1 MLFADKAA
9 LENRTKVRLLTIR
22 ERELTLY
29 TQNCHTV
36 GTVATLMAG
45 ISHSSIIYT
54 KFGYFQNSSTLVQ
67 TLYMT
72 GTCICMGL
80 SLRNVLGTTMISM
93 LGPGKAL
100 RGPDGS
106 MHSAVDGM
114 LEAFSGIS
122 HVQRGIIYSFM
133 VTSMTLVWGA
143 ISSSWAESVLLTALL
158 IFLTFIMHL
167 QIDNVE
173 RAFPI
178 DNIALVSGA
187 FFAHAG
193 APLHET
199 AQPQPQPQP
208 RAPIRVSQ
216 SMPALP
222 RGAQGALPSLGALP
236 SDVAQPPPLP
246 VALPPPPPVAG
257 GLPRAPIRSSQTTIG
272 LPSEV
277 ALPPPPPVAGGLPRA
292 PIRSSQ
298 TTMGLP
304 SEVALPPPPPI
315 AGGLPR
321 APIRGSQTTK
331 GLPSEVALP
340 PPPPLAGGLD
350 RIKKQQVIEQ
360 HMQAAARRRRKINA
374 PPPPSPSSRS
384 GYQEVPQGVPS
395 GIPEEMM

>member
-1 MLFADKAA
+1 MIGGSPPRRGQIFTITECFSVHRDLLLLRPLSANVYEAEGLQARTDRATMLFADKAA

-122 HVQRGIIYSFM
+122 RVQRGIIYSFM

-193 APLHET
+193 APLRET
-199 AQPQPQPQP
+199 AQPQPQPQPQP

-222 RGAQGALPSLGALP
+222 RGAQGALPSMGALP

-257 GLPRAPIRSSQTTIG
+257 GLPRAPIRSSQTT
-272 LPSEV
+272 
-277 ALPPPPPVAGGLPRA
+277 
-292 PIRSSQ
+292 
-298 TTMGLP
+298 M
-304 SEVALPPPPPI
+304 
-315 AGGLPR
+315 
-321 APIRGSQTTK
+321 

-360 HMQAAARRRRKINA
+360 HMQAAARRRRQINA

>member
-1 MLFADKAA
+1 VYEAEGLQARTDRATMLFADKAA

-122 HVQRGIIYSFM
+122 RVQRGIIYSFM

-193 APLHET
+193 APLRET
-199 AQPQPQPQP
+199 AQPQPQPQPQP

-222 RGAQGALPSLGALP
+222 RGAQGALPSMGALP

-246 VALPPPPPVAG
+246 
-257 GLPRAPIRSSQTTIG
+257 
-272 LPSEV
+272 V

-321 APIRGSQTTK
+321 APIRSSQTTM

-360 HMQAAARRRRKINA
+360 HMQAAARRRRQINA

>member
-1 MLFADKAA
+1 VYVAEGLQARTDRATMLFADKAA

-122 HVQRGIIYSFM
+122 RVQRGIIYSFM

-199 AQPQPQPQP
+199 AQTQPQP
-208 RAPIRVSQ
+208 RVPIRVSQ

-257 GLPRAPIRSSQTTIG
+257 GLPRAPIRSSQTT
-272 LPSEV
+272 
-277 ALPPPPPVAGGLPRA
+277 
-292 PIRSSQ
+292 
-298 TTMGLP
+298 M
-304 SEVALPPPPPI
+304 
-315 AGGLPR
+315 
-321 APIRGSQTTK
+321 

-360 HMQAAARRRRKINA
+360 HMQAAARRRRQINA

>member
-122 HVQRGIIYSFM
+122 RVQRGIIYSFM

-199 AQPQPQPQP
+199 AQPQPQP

-222 RGAQGALPSLGALP
+222 RGAQGALPSMGALP

-246 VALPPPPPVAG
+246 
-257 GLPRAPIRSSQTTIG
+257 
-272 LPSEV
+272 
-277 ALPPPPPVAGGLPRA
+277 
-292 PIRSSQ
+292 
-298 TTMGLP
+298 
-304 SEVALPPPPPI
+304 VALPPPPPI

-321 APIRGSQTTK
+321 APIRGSQTTI

-360 HMQAAARRRRKINA
+360 HMQAAARRRRQINA

>member
-54 KFGYFQNSSTLVQ
+54 KLGYFQNSSTLVQ

-122 HVQRGIIYSFM
+122 RVQRGIVYSFM

-158 IFLTFIMHL
+158 IFLTCIMHL

-173 RAFPI
+173 RAFPL

-199 AQPQPQPQP
+199 AQTQPQ
-208 RAPIRVSQ
+208 
-216 SMPALP
+216 
-222 RGAQGALPSLGALP
+222 
-236 SDVAQPPPLP
+236 
-246 VALPPPPPVAG
+246 
-257 GLPRAPIRSSQTTIG
+257 
-272 LPSEV
+272 
-277 ALPPPPPVAGGLPRA
+277 
-292 PIRSSQ
+292 
-298 TTMGLP
+298 
-304 SEVALPPPPPI
+304 
-315 AGGLPR
+315 PR
-321 APIRGSQTTK
+321 APIRGSQTTI

-350 RIKKQQVIEQ
+350 RIKKQQLIEQ
-360 HMQAAARRRRKINA
+360 HMQAAARRRRQINA

>member
-1 MLFADKAA
+1 MIGGSQPRRGQIFTITECFSVHRDLLLLRPLSVYEAEGLQARTDRATMLFADKAA

-122 HVQRGIIYSFM
+122 RVQRGIIYSFM

-193 APLHET
+193 APLRET
-199 AQPQPQPQP
+199 AQPQPQPQPQP

-222 RGAQGALPSLGALP
+222 RGAQGALPSMGALP

-257 GLPRAPIRSSQTTIG
+257 GLPRAPIRSSQTT
-272 LPSEV
+272 
-277 ALPPPPPVAGGLPRA
+277 
-292 PIRSSQ
+292 
-298 TTMGLP
+298 M
-304 SEVALPPPPPI
+304 
-315 AGGLPR
+315 
-321 APIRGSQTTK
+321 

-360 HMQAAARRRRKINA
+360 HMQAAARRRRQINA

>member
-29 TQNCHTV
+29 TKNCHTV

-54 KFGYFQNSSTLVQ
+54 KMGYFQNSSTFVQ

-114 LEAFSGIS
+114 LETFTGIS
-122 HVQRGIIYSFM
+122 RVQRGIVYSFM
-133 VTSMTLVWGA
+133 VTGMTLMWGA

-158 IFLTFIMHL
+158 IFLTCIMHL

-173 RAFPI
+173 RAFPLN
-178 DNIALVSGA
+178 DIALVSGA

-193 APLHET
+193 APPHET
-199 AQPQPQPQP
+199 AQTQP

-216 SMPALP
+216 SMPFLP
-222 RGAQGALPSLGALP
+222 RGAQAAPLSMGALPSH
-236 SDVAQPPPLP
+236 VAQPAPPPVAGVLP
-246 VALPPPPPVAG
+246 RAPMRASQTTMGLPSEVALPPPPPVAG
-257 GLPRAPIRSSQTTIG
+257 VLPRAPMRASQTTIG

-277 ALPPPPPVAGGLPRA
+277 ALPPPPP
-292 PIRSSQ
+292 
-298 TTMGLP
+298 
-304 SEVALPPPPPI
+304 I
-315 AGGLPR
+315 AGGLER
-321 APIRGSQTTK
+321 
-331 GLPSEVALP
+331 V
-340 PPPPLAGGLD
+340 
-350 RIKKQQVIEQ
+350 KKQQLIEQ
-360 HMQAAARRRRKINA
+360 HMQAAARRRRQINA
-374 PPPPSPSSRS
+374 PPPPSPSSRA